1 VAEFIHEEIC
11 DAADISRILEVHYLY
26 VTPNLERQRERRSTG
41 AEKNGS
47 VTVNGKMLKMPA
59 PHSSKDEHNYRASTG

>member
-1 VAEFIHEEIC
+1 VAEFIHDDIC
-11 DAADISRILEVHYLY
+11 NIIAFTRILEVHYLY
-26 VTPNLERQRERRSTG
+26 ATPNLERQRERRSTG

-59 PHSSKDEHNYRASTG
+59 PHSSKDDHKHRASTG